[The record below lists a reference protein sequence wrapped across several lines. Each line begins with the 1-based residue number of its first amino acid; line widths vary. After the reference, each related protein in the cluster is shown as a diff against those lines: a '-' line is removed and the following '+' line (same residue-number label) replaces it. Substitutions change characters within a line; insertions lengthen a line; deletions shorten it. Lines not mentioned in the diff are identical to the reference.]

1 MWLLFTKFSS
11 FYFITF
17 KILTRYAMDQLQ
29 FITDRKV
36 FFALKGAFFYLAPL
50 NIPLSLIV
58 VIHNIFIFRSYYK
71 DRNKLIPNLFM
82 GIALSD
88 ILRAQG
94 EVVLSV
100 ISILAYTGLVD
111 VTVLYKSLV
120 YYMLTALPGVNWS
133 KVFNLVM
140 TISITINVSNPFH
153 RINFQRL
160 RKIVACLC
168 FAIMML
174 NVSDAITAIVMIFKP
189 SYLVHPGPGAY
200 IYLYYQ
206 FLFVLPGGITTEGI
220 YYWLGGSEEYSIFN
234 GIVVSIGA
242 VYLLGPPIIML
253 TCMII
258 QVKHLRR
265 SLQEQEKDEVSPL
278 MPNTARHVSIT
289 VFFISLLFFICNAAY
304 TICQLVFYLNHDA
317 HADHCEDDSYSDKE
331 IADLGMLFGFTEFTL
346 PLIYAVLYPVILICR
361 KEELRRRY
369 VGYWRRLTGQCRH
382 HLDE

>member
-1 MWLLFTKFSS
+1 
-11 FYFITF
+11 
-17 KILTRYAMDQLQ
+17 
-29 FITDRKV
+29 
-36 FFALKGAFFYLAPL
+36 
-50 NIPLSLIV
+50 
-58 VIHNIFIFRSYYK
+58 
-71 DRNKLIPNLFM
+71 M

-140 TISITINVSNPFH
+140 TISITIKVSNPFH

-174 NVSDAITAIVMIFKP
+174 NVSDAITAIVLIFKP
-189 SYLVHPGPGAY
+189 SYLVHPGAY

-206 FLFVLPGGITTEGI
+206 ILFVLPGGITTEGI
-220 YYWLGGSEEYSIFN
+220 YYWLGGSEHTEEYSY
-234 GIVVSIGA
+234 GIVISIGA
-242 VYLLGPPIIML
+242 VYLLGPPLIML

-265 SLQEQEKDEVSPL
+265 SLQEQEEDEVSPL

-289 VFFISLLFFICNAAY
+289 VFYISLLFFICNAAY
-304 TICQLVFYLNHDA
+304 TISQLVIWLNYDA

-331 IADLGMLFGFTEFTL
+331 IADLGMLLGFTEFTL

-369 VGYWRRLTGQCRH
+369 VGYWRGLTGQCRH
-382 HLDE
+382 HLDT

>member
-1 MWLLFTKFSS
+1 MNQSS
-11 FYFITF
+11 VEAISDRTVYIVF
-17 KILTRYAMDQLQ
+17 KGT
-29 FITDRKV
+29 
-36 FFALKGAFFYLAPL
+36 FFYLAPL
-50 NIPLSLIV
+50 TIPLSLIV
-58 VIHNIFIFRSYYK
+58 VIQNIVIFINYYK
-71 DRNKLIPNLFM
+71 DRNILIPSLFM

-94 EVVLSV
+94 ELVLSV

-153 RINFQRL
+153 RINFPHL
-160 RKIVACLC
+160 RRIVACLC

-174 NVSDAITAIVMIFKP
+174 HVADAITVIACEYKP
-189 SYLVHPGPGAY
+189 IYPDFPSESF
-200 IYLYYQ
+200 IYLYLQ
-206 FLFVLPGGITTEGI
+206 IGFILPGLPTAANVYCKPDDSGLSRCDDLDSYFAAFLYII
-220 YYWLGGSEEYSIFN
+220 A
-234 GIVVSIGA
+234 A
-242 VYLLGPPIIML
+242 VYFLGPPIVML

-258 QVKHLRR
+258 QVTYLRR
-265 SLQEQEKDEVSPL
+265 SLQEQEEDEVTHL

-289 VFFISLLFFICNAAY
+289 VFSISLLFFICNAAY
-304 TICQLVFYLNHDA
+304 ILSQIVFWLIYNAEHFD
-317 HADHCEDDSYSDKE
+317 EKYYTDKD
-331 IADLGMLFGFTEFTL
+331 IADLGVLLGFTEFTL

-369 VGYWRRLTGQCRH
+369 VGYWRRLTAWCR
-382 HLDE
+382 LVRNEEETEGLNI